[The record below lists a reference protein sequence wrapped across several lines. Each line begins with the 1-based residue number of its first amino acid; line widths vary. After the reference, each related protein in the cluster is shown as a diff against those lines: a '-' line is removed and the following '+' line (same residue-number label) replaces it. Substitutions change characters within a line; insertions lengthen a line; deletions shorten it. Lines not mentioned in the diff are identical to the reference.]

1 MKDTSYVLEL
11 RFDALET
18 VFTFSLHFQLDTVP
32 NPRSTI
38 HYFSFFW
45 RTEKLAK
52 EATIYKQLW
61 IEQSISI
68 QGGGRAMVTTIP
80 SALSSE
86 MNQKYALRWWVNDQ
100 NKPLSMTKLEKP
112 PFRGLKAQWK
122 KKTSAGSLGWESNS
136 RDWRN
141 GCGRQ
146 IQIFKVGK
154 YTNFLHSKRNNV
166 RKGLT

>member
-1 MKDTSYVLEL
+1 MKVTSDVLEL

-18 VFTFSLHFQLDTVP
+18 AFTFSLHFQLDTVP

-45 RTEKLAK
+45 RNEKLAK
-52 EATIYKQLW
+52 EATMYKQLR
-61 IEQSISI
+61 IEQSVSI

-112 PFRGLKAQWK
+112 HFRGLKAQWK
-122 KKTSAGSLGWESNS
+122 KNDERDEPRLRVKLARLEERLWAQNSNFQ
-136 RDWRN
+136 
-141 GCGRQ
+141 GRKIHQ
-146 IQIFKVGK
+146 
-154 YTNFLHSKRNNV
+154 FLAFEKKNV
-166 RKGLT
+166 RKGFT